1 MSSPDSEIVHVSDTA
16 LMVAACRALETARPS
31 GIIRD
36 PFAERLAGSR
46 GLAIARAFSGL
57 ELMCFGIAARTFFLD
72 ELVTTT
78 IAGHSIATVLSIGSG
93 LDARPW
99 RLDLPPE
106 LRWIEV
112 DFPDMLDYKSALLEA
127 ERPHCRLERLAA
139 DVTDPAQRNA
149 VFAAA
154 GDAPALMITEGL
166 LMYLPAGAVEALAV
180 DSPRASGVRYWMMDT
195 TSQAFAKRVHMASY
209 QSIEN
214 VRAARPSGGRRDRRA
229 RAAKRMDHAG
239 PLQLCDRC
247 PHPYSTCPVAGVDV
261 PYAPHEGAAGADD
274 RRPERCLPVRPLKV
288 YDKELICD
296 PTFA

>member
-46 GLAIARAFSGL
+46 GMAIARAFSGL

-112 DFPDMLDYKSALLEA
+112 DFPDMLDYKSALLEG
-127 ERPHCRLERLAA
+127 ETPHCRLERLAA

-214 VRAARPSGGRRDRRA
+214 VRAAGHLAGEEIVELVQRSGWTTQVHCSYATDVPTRIPHARLQELMSHMPPMKEPPEPMTGDPSGVYLFGR
-229 RAAKRMDHAG
+229 
-239 PLQLCDRC
+239 
-247 PHPYSTCPVAGVDV
+247 
-261 PYAPHEGAAGADD
+261 
-274 RRPERCLPVRPLKV
+274 
-288 YDKELICD
+288 
-296 PTFA
+296 